1 MCLGEVLGG
10 AEGNRTPDLLI
21 ANEALYHLSYGPK
34 ERRRYGSR
42 ARSSSGVLT
51 APCQRPPGA
60 ARSSSVRTETHG
72 PDHQSR
78 LLHLNALLDL
88 LWWAIVISAILSW
101 LFAFD
106 VINRRNQ
113 FVYNVAT
120 FLDRVTDP
128 ILRPFR
134 RIIPTI
140 GGVDISPI
148 VVLLLLRGLQIFI
161 LPALQEHAAG
171 PSRLRLTWPKSWPS
185 G

>member
-51 APCQRPPGA
+51 APCQPAGRGKKLKRPDGNPWP
-60 ARSSSVRTETHG
+60 RSS
-72 PDHQSR
+72 SR

-113 FVYNVAT
+113 FVYNAAT

-148 VVLLLLRGLQIFI
+148 IVLSAAARRSDLHP
-161 LPALQEHAAG
+161 PALEEHAVR
-171 PSRLRLTWPKSWPS
+171 PSRLRLTWPKSWSS

>member
-1 MCLGEVLGG
+1 MASIIIFVFFIL
-10 AEGNRTPDLLI
+10 RSLL
-21 ANEALYHLSYGPK
+21 A
-34 ERRRYGSR
+34 
-42 ARSSSGVLT
+42 
-51 APCQRPPGA
+51 
-60 ARSSSVRTETHG
+60 
-72 PDHQSR
+72 
-78 LLHLNALLDL
+78 L
-88 LWWAIVISAILSW
+88 LWWAIIISAVLSW

-134 RIIPTI
+134 RLIPPL

-148 VVLLLLRGLQIFI
+148 IVLLILTGVKDIL
-161 LPALQEHAAG
+161 LPALQNTLLG
-171 PSRLRLTWPKSWPS
+171 IF

>member
-1 MCLGEVLGG
+1 MASIIIFVFFILKS
-10 AEGNRTPDLLI
+10 LL
-21 ANEALYHLSYGPK
+21 S
-34 ERRRYGSR
+34 
-42 ARSSSGVLT
+42 
-51 APCQRPPGA
+51 
-60 ARSSSVRTETHG
+60 
-72 PDHQSR
+72 
-78 LLHLNALLDL
+78 L
-88 LWWAIVISAILSW
+88 LWWAIIISAILSW

-134 RIIPTI
+134 RIIPPL

-148 VVLLLLRGLQIFI
+148 IALLILTGVKDIL
-161 LPALQEHAAG
+161 LPALLNTLLG
-171 PSRLRLTWPKSWPS
+171 LV